1 MDHAQR
7 RRLLHRTVA
16 HLEPGAC
23 LTAIREHV
31 ARRHGLD
38 VPLLRLSV
46 DLERMVADGRLTRR
60 LGPHPSGTGTAFF
73 YETFGAVLVE
83 PSRPRAKAGTA
94 GAPLAHV
101 PPEAPAPQRAV
112 LELAF

>member
-7 RRLLHRTVA
+7 RRLLHRTVE

-46 DLERMVADGRLTRR
+46 DLEHMVAEGRLTRR
-60 LGPHPSGTGTAFF
+60 LGPHPSGTGVAFF
-73 YETFGAVLVE
+73 YETLGAVLVE
-83 PSRPRAKAGTA
+83 PARPRAKAGTA
-94 GAPLAHV
+94 GVSLAHV
-101 PPEAPAPQRAV
+101 PPEPPAPARAM
-112 LELAF
+112 LELA